1 MTEQEYFAKTIADK
15 EDEYKALSPQG
26 QYVAYKAIVDY
37 GYEQGEIEQKP
48 NTIKEDIEDF
58 VTEWLKAWKESRNEE

>member
-1 MTEQEYFAKTIADK
+1 MTEYFAKTIADK

-26 QYVAYKAIVDY
+26 QYATYKAIVEY

-48 NTIKEDIEDF
+48 NTIKEDIENF
-58 VTEWLKAWKESRNEE
+58 VTEWLKAWKETRNKEQL

>member
-26 QYVAYKAIVDY
+26 QYVTYKTIVDY

-48 NTIKEDIEDF
+48 NTIKEDIEGF